1 MELYG
6 TTLIQESTSLEI
18 REDSERNLVI
28 TLLDSDGDHIPNAE
42 IILSNENQEYAR
54 TITNIQGKAE
64 INLNQEDGL
73 FNAEYRGSLVY
84 ASAENEIIIPENKT
98 QNNII
103 LVLYGIIMIPLIF
116 GIISIYR
123 RFYN

>member
-1 MELYG
+1 
-6 TTLIQESTSLEI
+6 
-18 REDSERNLVI
+18 
-28 TLLDSDGDHIPNAE
+28 LDSDGDPIPNAE

-84 ASAENEIIIPENKT
+84 ASAENEIT